1 MRIQVE
7 KFLAL
12 TALLAAGS
20 VMSVGCVTEDTETN
34 TDAGIAGGG
43 GAGGSSGGAAGA
55 AGSGGVAGAAGGG
68 GVAGAAGAAGGGGT
82 AGSDGGDAAACY
94 GDTGTEIA
102 DCGQLPY
109 ATTGCG
115 DAGAEGALAPLGYDL
130 CMWVQGYGRLG
141 IQQPMWD
148 CLKAITGDACAA
160 AHDAAAQ
167 KCIDDHFPQ
176 ACQHDPLPDGDGG
189 TYDPCKD
196 VAESCKAVD
205 GGTGGVTEAE
215 CNNALNPMS
224 TGAMTAVLNCYDI
237 GTGDCRDDFIGC
249 VGLP

>member
-1 MRIQVE
+1 MQIQVE

-20 VMSVGCVTEDTETN
+20 VMSVGCVTEDTKTD

-43 GAGGSSGGAAGA
+43 GAGGSTGGA
-55 AGSGGVAGAAGGG
+55 AGAAGGG
-68 GVAGAAGAAGGGGT
+68 GVAGAAGGGGAAGAAGGGGS
-82 AGSDGGDAAACY
+82 AGSDGGSCY

-109 ATTGCG
+109 ATTTCG
-115 DAGAEGALAPLGYDL
+115 DAGAEGGLSPLGYEL
-130 CMWVQGYGRLG
+130 CGWVQGYGRLG

-148 CLKAITGDACAA
+148 CLNAITGDACAA
-160 AHDAAAQ
+160 AHDAAVQ
-167 KCIDDHFPQ
+167 KCIDDHFPL

-189 TYDPCKD
+189 TYDACKD
-196 VAESCKAVD
+196 VADSCKPVS
-205 GGTGGVTEAE
+205 GGTAGITEAE

-224 TGAMTAVLNCYDI
+224 TGAMTAVLNCYDT
-237 GTGDCRDDFIGC
+237 GTGDCRDDFINC

>member
-20 VMSVGCVTEDTETN
+20 MMSTGCVTESTDTD
-34 TDAGIAGGG
+34 TDAGISGGG
-43 GAGGSSGGAAGA
+43 GAGGTGGGSGGVAGS
-55 AGSGGVAGAAGGG
+55 AGSGGVAGSAGSG
-68 GVAGAAGAAGGGGT
+68 GAAGGGGT

-94 GDTGTEIA
+94 GDAGTEIT
-102 DCGQLPY
+102 DCLTLPY
-109 ATTGCG
+109 GATVCG
-115 DAGAEGALAPLGYDL
+115 DAGVGGVIQPLGVDL
-130 CMWVQGYGRLG
+130 CQWVQGYGRLG

-160 AHDAAAQ
+160 AHDTAVQ
-167 KCIDDHFPQ
+167 KCLDDHFPL

-196 VAESCKAVD
+196 VAQSCKAVD
-205 GGTGGVTEAE
+205 GGTAGITEAE

-224 TGAMTAVLNCYDI
+224 VNAMTAVLNCYDT
-237 GTGDCRDDFIGC
+237 GTGDCRDDFIAC
-249 VGLP
+249 VALP